1 VRRGRG
7 SRPRAGAGG
16 AAGLVA
22 AAAGT
27 VLVMLSGCGD
37 TTTQP
42 AWVATPPPTALLS
55 FSTTA
60 PGVCA
65 ITVQYPND
73 APAVV
78 SYLGGVYV
86 QVGRQGHPANPA
98 GAAIDHSGDW
108 HVFKLGNGDL
118 LVVTPG
124 DAFEYRLEQNC

>member
-1 VRRGRG
+1 V
-7 SRPRAGAGG
+7 AGA
-16 AAGLVA
+16 
-22 AAAGT
+22 
-27 VLVMLSGCGD
+27 VLALLAGCGD

-42 AWVATPPPTALLS
+42 AWVAAHPDTALLS

-86 QVGRQGHPANPA
+86 QVRREGHPTAPG
-98 GAAIDHSGDW
+98 GAEIDHSGDW
-108 HVFKLGNGDL
+108 HIFKLGGGDL

-124 DAFEYRLEQNC
+124 DAFDYRLEQNC